1 MNEKDMRKE
10 SEGHR
15 YRRPAEPDTST
26 AEITC
31 GDGAADIPI
40 FRIPPGG
47 RDGSAPPKR
56 IRTSRYSGAS
66 FVRREADADP
76 DGSKGGVVVRE
87 YSAAGPLMRRIAVH
101 SWPGKASFYE
111 KFVRDAA
118 ISHERHGGEAP
129 HVPYFSYI
137 PQYAQLTASQWAYYL
152 HMRERCESGTALRDA
167 DFSYVLLYIYEIINL
182 GTALSPED
190 GAGRLATVWSL
201 YRKIHPTLDGYM
213 SEWMADYCLSR
224 ETPLPP
230 TLTDIIP
237 CAAARSSIKEFYFDA
252 AATAGVSLG
261 RLLRENLSDHDPSKS
276 RCAADIRTFCDE
288 VAAVFDEA
296 VEKLQRSGTSLFRDG
311 AYREITMSRDAFCG
325 SLCASSAKRHL
336 AIDLRTN
343 IRSPEARRCVT
354 ELMKSAE
361 NEVRRRHGIRSRL
374 QAPPLLGSVSDG
386 CGTVAENDEYMRLYD
401 APDIPFTAQSAA
413 EIEIASWRNAELL
426 TDAADVAYDEPE
438 VGGAVS
444 GGSDDECGATTE
456 WPTDPITE
464 ECTESAKTQ
473 DTSAIKIYDGARA
486 PTDRLNATVP
496 FRTIPADNTATVITE
511 GCTESAQTLTAAG
524 TAADTDGSSLVQRIR
539 TADERLIPPL
549 RGVTGGEP
557 FSKLCRDGG
566 LFADDAASRINE
578 LAVDVI
584 GDVILERSGG
594 DYILIE
600 DYRDDVSGGFDA
612 KH

>member
-31 GDGAADIPI
+31 GDGAADIPV

-87 YSAAGPLMRRIAVH
+87 YSAAGPLMRRIEVH

-252 AATAGVSLG
+252 AATAGCG
-261 RLLRENLSDHDPSKS
+261 RTCRITIRQRAAVRLIYAHFVTRSQPYSMRRSKS
-276 RCAADIRTFCDE
+276 CSGAVRRSFATGRIARSRCRATHSAVHSVRAA
-288 VAAVFDEA
+288 
-296 VEKLQRSGTSLFRDG
+296 QSGTS
-311 AYREITMSRDAFCG
+311 
-325 SLCASSAKRHL
+325 
-336 AIDLRTN
+336 
-343 IRSPEARRCVT
+343 
-354 ELMKSAE
+354 
-361 NEVRRRHGIRSRL
+361 
-374 QAPPLLGSVSDG
+374 
-386 CGTVAENDEYMRLYD
+386 
-401 APDIPFTAQSAA
+401 QS
-413 EIEIASWRNAELL
+413 
-426 TDAADVAYDEPE
+426 T
-438 VGGAVS
+438 
-444 GGSDDECGATTE
+444 
-456 WPTDPITE
+456 
-464 ECTESAKTQ
+464 
-473 DTSAIKIYDGARA
+473 
-486 PTDRLNATVP
+486 
-496 FRTIPADNTATVITE
+496 
-511 GCTESAQTLTAAG
+511 
-524 TAADTDGSSLVQRIR
+524 
-539 TADERLIPPL
+539 
-549 RGVTGGEP
+549 
-557 FSKLCRDGG
+557 
-566 LFADDAASRINE
+566 
-578 LAVDVI
+578 
-584 GDVILERSGG
+584 
-594 DYILIE
+594 
-600 DYRDDVSGGFDA
+600 
-612 KH
+612 